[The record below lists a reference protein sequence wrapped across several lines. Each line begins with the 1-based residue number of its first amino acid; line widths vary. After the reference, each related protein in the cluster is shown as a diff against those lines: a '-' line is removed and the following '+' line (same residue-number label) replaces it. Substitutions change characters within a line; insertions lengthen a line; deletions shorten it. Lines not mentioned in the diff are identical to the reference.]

1 MVLLDSFNN
10 AETVSIYL
18 SRPSGELI
26 GCLDEYI
33 DTKSASMV
41 RGLNQQQELSFSINK
56 NDNPWFEH
64 LQEGMY
70 LYVDTIGLFRI
81 KQPPISC
88 DGIKEIKSINAV
100 SCDSELEDKT
110 LNLEINMG
118 TETSIERIIS
128 FDPVDAS
135 EEVINPYTNIPYD
148 WIVVYNT
155 FPEQLTKHLT
165 DYNNGYFGTPN
176 TEITV
181 TDSVKVSELSELFR
195 VIPRLKHSF
204 TKTTAEDGS
213 TDYTLVEY
221 ANITTNITTGEASSI
236 TLLNTYKSRITYLI
250 DFYNRNRNK
259 LSLLSIIL
267 DKTDGVWSVGDI
279 YGVSSGDYTLANM
292 KRQFDISGNL
302 YSFLTSD
309 FAKAS
314 ECMVTFDIFKRKVNV
329 APVSEIGENTGIT
342 ISYDNLLNTLNI
354 APNDDYLITRLYVK
368 GANDLTIS
376 QVNFGLDY
384 IDDLSYKMNAVDE
397 NGNRIYVSDTLATK
411 YNTYLSTCDSLRNE
425 YIQLLKDNTDL
436 QKKINEIKYRV
447 PNDDL
452 KTDWGTF
459 TQDELKSSLTA
470 YKNLLVSLV
479 SMYRAEYYPQGFNQ
493 DDSINETFLKTTVYW
508 QDYVAYNG
516 IIKEIECAL
525 AVFPYYSDHEK
536 WSSENITQYENAIK
550 EWETNWDLYGTI
562 ELQAKIDNYKA
573 NMDLLAESAVI
584 RTASNADTIKT
595 WNNLT
600 TDEKARFGNI
610 SEKYQYDIYNEYY
623 TNMVSAKSHLATLQT
638 TINGYESQ
646 IQTNKT
652 RISQIIETVAIENN
666 FTSSELKTINLMT
679 RDSDYSNENIFT
691 TNIQTVDE
699 ETETRLDLLSNGKD
713 ELSKISRPQLT
724 FSIAS
729 DNLIAL
735 KDYALFWGDFVV
747 GNYIMVQYRDD
758 AFVKLRMIGYKYNP
772 FLPNSDDFTIT
783 FSNYIRSKIQ
793 VTDLENLL
801 GLSSGSVS
809 RSSSGSSGST
819 SGDYYGSSDN
829 IDVTISNTMLA
840 KLLSTETFGTKVK
853 DIILNTITAN
863 YINAQ
868 SATFKGLYDGTTTI
882 DGGCI
887 KTGCIKSE
895 NYNGTNNGISN
906 TQGSILR
913 LNDGKFNFGGGKL
926 IYDGTGIKLK
936 GYIDSESGYI
946 GGWTINNHAITTT
959 IHEEESEDVPDEP
972 LTGDSNND
980 SSLVGNQNYSFTET
994 ISLDSLKGRFEAI
1007 LSDIS
1012 GVDGTV
1018 ETGVSIGESLL
1029 TEMLSDSEEREFL
1042 ASSLD
1047 VYRKYINS
1055 SDLEIIDGY
1064 TIKGQQFDRIHYN
1077 GSTVEYPY
1085 RESVDYTSIPGLK
1098 SVEKIFDWQAKY
1110 SFNNGCGIYLD
1121 NNLILNTGSGYAR
1134 VIGSLQVPNRSTGDN
1149 SANAANTAFVKSEA
1163 ESIVNA
1169 KIKFI
1174 DATVNLSSQNISINA
1189 SSYSTITLWLGEE
1202 DASNN
1207 LYPNTL
1213 SSGEIPSGYVI
1224 KNAWWKYSSSPGDIT
1239 ATSISVS
1246 NDYSISIY
1254 VRNFTS
1260 SNVTVHQITLTLLCV
1275 PE

>member
-41 RGLNQQQELSFSINK
+41 RGLNQQQELSFLINK

-118 TETSIERIIS
+118 TETSVERIIS
-128 FDPVDAS
+128 FDPVDVS

-195 VIPRLKHSF
+195 IIPRLKHSF
-204 TKTTAEDGS
+204 TKITAEDGS

-221 ANITTNITTGEASSI
+221 VNITTNITTGEASSI

-267 DKTDGVWSVGDI
+267 DKTDGVWSVGDV

-329 APVSEIGENTGIT
+329 VPVSEIGENTGIT
-342 ISYDNLLNTLNI
+342 ISYDNLLNTLDI

-397 NGNRIYVSDTLATK
+397 NGNRIYVSDTLAAK

-479 SMYRAEYYPQGFNQ
+479 SIYRAEYYPQGFNQ

-550 EWETNWDLYGTI
+550 AWETNWDLYGTI

-623 TNMVSAKSHLATLQT
+623 INMVSAKSHLATLQT

-652 RISQIIETVAIENN
+652 RILQIIETVAIENN
-666 FTSSELKTINLMT
+666 FTSSEIKTINLMI

-691 TNIQTVDE
+691 TSIHTVDE

-724 FSIAS
+724 FSISS

-735 KDYALFWGDFVV
+735 KDYALFWGDFIV

-772 FLPNSDDFTIT
+772 FLPNSGDFTIT
-783 FSNYIRSKIQ
+783 FSNYVRSKIE

-801 GLSSGSVS
+801 GLSSGYVS
-809 RSSSGSSGST
+809 RSSSSST
-819 SGDYYGSSDN
+819 SEGYGLSED
-829 IDVTISNTMLA
+829 IDVAISNTMLA

-868 SATFKGLYDGTTTI
+868 NATFKGLYDGTTTI

-887 KTGCIKSE
+887 QTGVIKSE
-895 NYNGTNNGISN
+895 NYNGSHDGIGN
-906 TQGSILR
+906 TVGSILR
-913 LNDGKFNFGGGKL
+913 LDDGTFNFGGGKL
-926 IYDGTGIKLK
+926 LFDGTNLAIKGDIESYGGNIAGWSIGNSSIDKNISNLEALIPYDIVTRINSEKSRFISYVATRNENSQNRINTACIGQTSIANLNLGTLPRISIETTSQLK
-936 GYIDSESGYI
+936 DTSGNVLSADGYNMTGDEFYRLHLDYVNNSVTYVFKEYESILSGVT
-946 GGWTINNHAITTT
+946 TINKEYDWLAYFLFNEGANIK
-959 IHEEESEDVPDEP
+959 IG
-972 LTGDSNND
+972 TGKT
-980 SSLVGNQNYSFTET
+980 L
-994 ISLDSLKGRFEAI
+994 
-1007 LSDIS
+1007 
-1012 GVDGTV
+1012 
-1018 ETGVSIGESLL
+1018 
-1029 TEMLSDSEEREFL
+1029 
-1042 ASSLD
+1042 
-1047 VYRKYINS
+1047 
-1055 SDLEIIDGY
+1055 
-1064 TIKGQQFDRIHYN
+1064 TIKDGIVSMN
-1077 GSTVEYPY
+1077 GGATVP
-1085 RESVDYTSIPGLK
+1085 TM
-1098 SVEKIFDWQAKY
+1098 AA
-1110 SFNNGCGIYLD
+1110 N
-1121 NNLILNTGSGYAR
+1121 
-1134 VIGSLQVPNRSTGDN
+1134 DN
-1149 SANAANTAFVKSEA
+1149 SLNVANTKYVKSEVERLIDTNFVDVEA
-1163 ESIVNA
+1163 TLSPGVEITAGSVEIITVDLSNKVA
-1169 KIKFI
+1169 SGYKIKAAFWKG
-1174 DATVNLSSQNISINA
+1174 A
-1189 SSYSTITLWLGEE
+1189 SYYGYC
-1202 DASNN
+1202 AS
-1207 LYPNTL
+1207 
-1213 SSGEIPSGYVI
+1213 
-1224 KNAWWKYSSSPGDIT
+1224 
-1239 ATSISVS
+1239 TSIIIENNTSVKLR
-1246 NDYSISIY
+1246 
-1254 VRNFTS
+1254 VRNFGA
-1260 SNVTVHQITLTLLCV
+1260 SNRTITEIWLTLLCV
-1275 PE
+1275 PIT